1 MRDRIKE
8 SDWKIFRRVHQTA
21 LERFCDGILAEIQY
35 FVTDRETNSHARYLE
50 IFKRIHE
57 RNEKMATLFDDKKRS
72 NALFQLAG
80 FRHHGLITD
89 EEYAE
94 FSQELRD
101 EVEMILRVGRM

>member
-1 MRDRIKE
+1 
-8 SDWKIFRRVHQTA
+8 
-21 LERFCDGILAEIQY
+21 
-35 FVTDRETNSHARYLE
+35 
-50 IFKRIHE
+50 
-57 RNEKMATLFDDKKRS
+57 MATLFDDKKRS

-80 FRHHGLITD
+80 FRYHSLITD